1 MAGQI
6 SVEVAMKRVTRSV
19 VVAVEVAAA
28 TGAFGFG
35 FAVPLGAARTARV
48 ASANCQ
54 PSQLRVS
61 VARPQGTAGTI
72 YYPIVFTNRGGACW
86 IWGVPGI
93 QSVVGAKR
101 NPLGPRATNESLGQ
115 MPARHLLH
123 HGTAVSVGYGVAE
136 SGNYPGATCRAR
148 NASGVLVTLA
158 PFIRPTYLALRISVC
173 TRLAS
178 THTQL
183 LVVGRTGA

>member
-1 MAGQI
+1 MN
-6 SVEVAMKRVTRSV
+6 RVTRSV
-19 VVAVEVAAA
+19 VVVMV
-28 TGAFGFG
+28 TGALGFG
-35 FAVPLGAARTARV
+35 FATPLSAARTARV

-61 VARPQGTAGTI
+61 VAQPQGTAGTI
-72 YYPIVFTNRGGACW
+72 YYPIVFANRGGACW

-93 QSVVGAKR
+93 QPVVGAKR
-101 NPLGPRATNESLGQ
+101 HPLGPRATNESVGR
-115 MPARHLLH
+115 MPARHLLR
-123 HGTAVSVGYGVAE
+123 HGAAVSVGYGVAE
-136 SGNYPGATCRAR
+136 SGNYPAVTCRAR

-183 LVVGRTGA
+183 LVAGRTGA

>member
-1 MAGQI
+1 MR
-6 SVEVAMKRVTRSV
+6 RVSRSV
-19 VVAVEVAAA
+19 VVIEVAAV
-28 TGAFGFG
+28 TGVFGFG
-35 FAVPLGAARTARV
+35 LAAPLGATTTARV
-48 ASANCQ
+48 ASANCE

-93 QSVVGAKR
+93 QPVVGAKR
-101 NPLGPRATNESLGQ
+101 HPLGPPATNESVGK
-115 MPARHLLH
+115 MPARHLLG
-123 HGTAVSVGYGVAE
+123 HGAAVSVGYGVAE
-136 SGNYPGATCRAR
+136 SGNYPAATCRAR

-173 TRLAS
+173 TRLSS

-183 LVVGRTGA
+183 LVAGRTGA

>member
-1 MAGQI
+1 MR
-6 SVEVAMKRVTRSV
+6 RVSRSV
-19 VVAVEVAAA
+19 VVIEVAAV
-28 TGAFGFG
+28 TGVFGFG
-35 FAVPLGAARTARV
+35 LAAPLGATTTARV
-48 ASANCQ
+48 ASANCE

-93 QSVVGAKR
+93 QPVVGAKR
-101 NPLGPRATNESLGQ
+101 HPLGPPATNESVGK
-115 MPARHLLH
+115 MPARHLLG
-123 HGTAVSVGYGVAE
+123 HGAAVSVGYGVAE
-136 SGNYPGATCRAR
+136 SGNDPAATCRAR

-173 TRLAS
+173 TRLSS

-183 LVVGRTGA
+183 LVAGRTGA

>member
-1 MAGQI
+1 
-6 SVEVAMKRVTRSV
+6 MKRVTRTV
-19 VVAVEVAAA
+19 AVAVEVVAV

-35 FAVPLGAARTARV
+35 LAAPLGAARTPRV
-48 ASANCQ
+48 ARANCQ
-54 PSQLRVS
+54 PTQLRVA

-72 YYPIVFTNRGGACW
+72 YYPIVLANRGGACW

-93 QSVVGAKR
+93 QPVVGAKR
-101 NPLGPRATNESLGQ
+101 HPLGPPATNESIGK
-115 MPARHLLH
+115 MPARHYLR
-123 HGTAVSVGYGVAE
+123 HGAAVSVGYGVAE
-136 SGNYPGATCRAR
+136 SGNYPAATCRAR

-173 TRLAS
+173 TRFSS

-183 LVVGRTGA
+183 LVAGRTGA

>member
-1 MAGQI
+1 MR
-6 SVEVAMKRVTRSV
+6 RVSRSV
-19 VVAVEVAAA
+19 VVIEVAAV
-28 TGAFGFG
+28 TGVFGFG
-35 FAVPLGAARTARV
+35 LAAPLGATTTARV
-48 ASANCQ
+48 ASANCE

-93 QSVVGAKR
+93 QPVVGAKR
-101 NPLGPRATNESLGQ
+101 HPLGPPATNESVGK
-115 MPARHLLH
+115 MPARHLLG
-123 HGTAVSVGYGVAE
+123 HGAAVSVGYGVAE
-136 SGNYPGATCRAR
+136 SGNYPAATCRAR

-173 TRLAS
+173 TRLSS